1 MANSLPHVEHTFHG
15 EGRLLHATLKQRAEI
30 RHALTTLQQELQRL
44 EGHSIQITADI
55 KFNVSGPQAREHAYS
70 VSITDVAFDSAS
82 FAQSKIPAM
91 RNAATAMSPAASG
104 HDDRR
109 SSLVRSAPDEDDVVE
124 IQPPKRARTDGQDGL
139 PTPARSGSIAEDGS
153 AAKTV
158 RELSTFM
165 RNWHDEWTRQGG
177 WLFDTL
183 NTTNKLATESKT
195 SVDKRLNAVQDV
207 LGQSIN
213 AASATTMT
221 ELANITKLISWLE
234 HCRKASVDKVQAR
247 EEKWRSSSA
256 TFHDQ
261 TRRER
266 EAAERRLE
274 EKLEAQQ
281 RLLIKVA
288 EANGVDV
295 DELSEKPRSREESLG
310 AQLTAELNLEAAR
323 AAGNGTLSRY
333 NNTID
338 IDD

>member
-1 MANSLPHVEHTFHG
+1 MAASTHVEHTFDG
-15 EGRLLHATLKQRAEI
+15 DSRLLNATLKQRAEI
-30 RHALTTLQQELQRL
+30 RQALTTLQQELQRL
-44 EGHSIQITADI
+44 EGNSVQITADI
-55 KFNVSGPQAREHAYS
+55 KYNVSGPQAREHAYWI
-70 VSITDVAFDSAS
+70 SITDVGFDSAS
-82 FAQSKIPAM
+82 FAQSRISAM
-91 RNAATAMSPAASG
+91 RNGASAMSPAAPG

-109 SSLVRSAPDEDDVVE
+109 NSLIRSAPDDDDVLEV
-124 IQPPKRARTDGQDGL
+124 QAPKRARTDGQDGWS
-139 PTPARSGSIAEDGS
+139 TPARNGSIAEDGTG
-153 AAKTV
+153 AKQI

-165 RNWHDEWTRQGG
+165 HTWHDEWTRQGG

-183 NTTNKLATESKT
+183 NTTNKQATESKT
-195 SVDKRLNAVQDV
+195 SVNKRLDAVQDI

-213 AASATTMT
+213 TASATTMT
-221 ELANITKLISWLE
+221 ELANITKLLPWLE
-234 HCRKASVDKVQAR
+234 HCRKTNSDKVQAR
-247 EEKWRSSSA
+247 EEVWRSSSA

-266 EAAERRLE
+266 EAAETRLE

-323 AAGNGTLSRY
+323 AAGNGTLTEY
-333 NNTID
+333 NNTIN